1 MSGKRVI
8 RIEVILSNDLA
19 QHDNQ
24 NDTVFDLVA
33 FAETTLE
40 EIHQI
45 IVSTEQLEK
54 KADNIKYY
62 NLLADSNERQP
73 LDLSKNLGA
82 LEIQDGGRIVADI
95 GRKRRRPNAQV
106 LDYGQNSSG
115 ELLHLTCV
123 TRMFGGERTPSKE
136 VRVLVRKQ
144 QICQFLME
152 DIAELWN
159 RTDLKFR
166 CGRTVLVESK
176 TFEELGIESDAKIM
190 VTGGRG

>member
-1 MSGKRVI
+1 MSGKKVI

-45 IVSTEQLEK
+45 VISTEHLEN
-54 KADNIKYY
+54 KAEIIKYY
-62 NLLADSNERQP
+62 NLLVESEERRP
-73 LDLSKNLGA
+73 LDLTKNLGA
-82 LEIQDGGRIVADI
+82 LEIPDGGRIVADI

-106 LDYGQNSSG
+106 LAYEQNSSG
-115 ELLHLTCV
+115 ELLHLTCL
-123 TRMFGGERTPSKE
+123 TKMFGGERSPLKE

-144 QICQFLME
+144 QNCQFLME

-176 TFEELGIESDAKIM
+176 TFEELGIESEAKIM